1 MSTDDT
7 NVGTAIPGEGGPAP
21 AAAPVD
27 DIQTRA
33 KSMGWSPREEF
44 RGPAEKWVDADEFVR
59 RGEEE
64 LPVLRERLRTST
76 SRISQLDREL
86 ARQRGE
92 FEDKLQRIEGAT
104 AVAIRRQREE
114 LESSYRAAQRE
125 AVSNADQA
133 RYDQL
138 ERDRKAAVAD
148 YDRQVYEVSRPREP
162 EARQLPPQIQSAV
175 DNWRVENPWFE
186 RDPVLNQVAQA
197 IHMDLNQRMPGLD
210 IAQNLQEVRKEIA
223 KRFPEKFAPPSSRSG
238 PAPVEGGS
246 RVAAG
251 GTSRGRSAADLPAD
265 VRKIGERFVKQGL
278 YKKIDD
284 YAADYWS
291 QDA

>member
-1 MSTDDT
+1 MNQDDT
-7 NVGTAIPGEGGPAP
+7 NLGTAIPGEGGPAP

-27 DIQTRA
+27 DLQTRA

-44 RGPAEKWVDADEFVR
+44 RGPAEKWVDAEEFVR

-76 SRISQLDREL
+76 SRISALDREL
-86 ARQRGE
+86 AKQRTE

-104 AVAIRRQREE
+104 AIAIRRQRDE
-114 LESSYRAAQRE
+114 LENSYRSAQRD
-125 AVSNADQA
+125 AVLNADQD

-138 ERDRKAAVAD
+138 ERDRRTAVAD
-148 YDRQVYEVSRPREP
+148 YDKQVFEVSRPREP
-162 EARQLPPQIQSAV
+162 EARQLPPQVATAV
-175 DNWRVENPWFE
+175 DNWRAENPWFE
-186 RDPVLNQVAQA
+186 RDQVLNQVAQA

-210 IAQNLQEVRKEIA
+210 ISQNLNEVRKEIA

-251 GTSRGRSAADLPAD
+251 TASRGRSAADLPAD
-265 VRKIGERFVKQGL
+265 VRKAGERFVKQGL